1 MHADFPEWATFA
13 FTIRLLDF
21 QQTHT
26 ISWKWYVMYKKQ
38 VHDTFN
44 VCIFNHKMP
53 VKWLKFI
60 GFENKLQNVTLSAP
74 CTTPF
79 VCFSSFHEFNTREY
93 WKVLD
98 FISFRDICV
107 FLYILLTHFLNSF
120 AFCINFQLQHNEHCE
135 GGALGDRKKR
145 TKSTRWNLHVNY
157 IYVMNKFFY
166 HFARC
171 FAACER

>member
-1 MHADFPEWATFA
+1 MDISGSLSFCANAWWICMRISQNELLL
-13 FTIRLLDF
+13 RLQF
-21 QQTHT
+21 VCSIFNIHT
-26 ISWKWYVMYKKQ
+26 IPWKWYVMYKKQ

-60 GFENKLQNVTLSAP
+60 GFANKLQNVTLSAS

-98 FISFRDICV
+98 FISFHDICV

-135 GGALGDRKKR
+135 GGALGDRKKK
-145 TKSTRWNLHVNY
+145 TKSTR
-157 IYVMNKFFY
+157 
-166 HFARC
+166 
-171 FAACER
+171 